1 MDSYARAMDAGA
13 AEWADVI
20 DALKARGHDAYFT
33 QTGGMCA
40 AIEVDFAS
48 GYLLITDQEADL
60 AWHRADHE
68 GWLVGLYVDPGST
81 EAARYVES
89 AQGDTAI
96 LIHLVEEAL
105 APRYDA
111 NTGQWVHTPTGE
123 PLSADQVSA
132 LGHDPGLRDMP
143 ESTTVTEY
151 TNPCG
156 TRSTPQPGVT
166 YDDRPARS
174 ARRPGDRERGR

>member
-1 MDSYARAMDAGA
+1 MTLDSYARAMHAGA
-13 AEWADVI
+13 AEWADVV
-20 DALKARGHDAYFT
+20 DALKRRGHDGYFT

-40 AIEVDFAS
+40 AIQVDFAT

-60 AWHRADHE
+60 AWHRADHA

-89 AQGDTAI
+89 VQGDTAI
-96 LIHLVEEAL
+96 LMHLVEEAL
-105 APRYDA
+105 APRYDI

-123 PLSADQVSA
+123 PLCADRVSA

-143 ESTTVTEY
+143 ESTAVTEY
-151 TNPCG
+151 TKPRAASG
-156 TRSTPQPGVT
+156 
-166 YDDRPARS
+166 RPA
-174 ARRPGDRERGR
+174 AGDI

>member
-1 MDSYARAMDAGA
+1 M
-13 AEWADVI
+13 ADVV
-20 DALKARGHDAYFT
+20 DALKARGHGPYFT

-40 AIEVDFAS
+40 AIEVDFAK
-48 GYLLITDQEADL
+48 GYLLITDQEGDL

-89 AQGDTAI
+89 AQGDTAM

-105 APRYDA
+105 APRYDI
-111 NTGQWVHTPTGE
+111 NTDQWVHTPTGE
-123 PLSADQVSA
+123 PLSADRVSA
-132 LGHDPGLRDMP
+132 LGHDPGLRDIP

-151 TNPCG
+151 TKPV
-156 TRSTPQPGVT
+156 RHQVDPV
-166 YDDRPARS
+166 A
-174 ARRPGDRERGR
+174 GRDI